1 MKTNSYLFSGTIFF
15 ILLSAVF
22 RVEAEPLKI
31 AYNERPPYHYSEKG
45 SPVPKGFVADI
56 VIRAVKNAGIEAEYF
71 SMGSTRIMAEMK
83 GGVPLC
89 SFGWFR
95 NKERLQYANF
105 THGLWQDEPFVVVV
119 KKEKEKVFRNYR
131 TLADLFRDNELLFGT
146 RMGTSYGDYIDNL
159 RLGAKIRVVE
169 PVNTQ
174 SNMVKMLAANRFDFM
189 ILLSIEVRPLFQEAR
204 IDKNNYAMIG
214 YPDIPKGGKRRI
226 MCSKRVPDE
235 VIQRLNSS
243 ISKFVAPEVLE

>member
-1 MKTNSYLFSGTIFF
+1 MKINSYLFIGTVFF

-22 RVEAEPLKI
+22 RAEAEPLRV

-56 VIRAVKNAGIEAEYF
+56 VVKAVKNAGMEAVYL
-71 SMGSTRIMAEMK
+71 SIKSSRIMAEMK
-83 GGVPLC
+83 GKTPFC
-89 SFGWFR
+89 SFGWFK

-131 TLADLFRDNELLFGT
+131 TLEDLFRDEELRFGT
-146 RMGTSYGDYIDNL
+146 RMGTSYGDYIDKL
-159 RLGAKIRVVE
+159 KLSAKVSAVE

-189 ILLSIEVRPLFQEAR
+189 ILLPIEISPLFQEAR

-214 YPDIPKGGKRRI
+214 YPDMPKGGKRRI
-226 MCSKRVPDE
+226 MCSKEVPDE

-243 ISKFVAPEVLE
+243 IAKFVAPEILE